1 MKPQEVRRTL
11 RMLWWLQL
19 SVAVLPVCLVP
30 AGLFSLGQYTERVS
44 LLFFV
49 LALSLLFLNAKPF
62 QRFKH
67 AVIMVGQV
75 RETAQEADALRAFNA
90 CALARLMVR
99 LYSCMVGAVCES
111 FRVGHAGCGAID
123 AGDSG
128 FVLAVS
134 DSKTVVITRF
144 FALYCARCAFTKPL
158 T

>member
-30 AGLFSLGQYTERVS
+30 AGLFSVGQYTERVS

-75 RETAQEADALRAFNA
+75 RETAQEADAWQRLMHVRLRALWYA
-90 CALARLMVR
+90 CIPAWSALFAKVLGLDMPVVVLLTLATPVLFW
-99 LYSCMVGAVCES
+99 LYRTPKQLS
-111 FRVGHAGCGAID
+111 
-123 AGDSG
+123 
-128 FVLAVS
+128 
-134 DSKTVVITRF
+134 
-144 FALYCARCAFTKPL
+144 
-158 T
+158 

>member
-67 AVIMVGQV
+67 AVLMVGQV
-75 RETAQEADALRAFNA
+75 RETAQEADAWQRLMHVRLRALWYA
-90 CALARLMVR
+90 CIPAWSALFAKVLGLDMPVVVLLTLATPVLFW
-99 LYSCMVGAVCES
+99 LYRTPKQLS
-111 FRVGHAGCGAID
+111 
-123 AGDSG
+123 
-128 FVLAVS
+128 
-134 DSKTVVITRF
+134 
-144 FALYCARCAFTKPL
+144 
-158 T
+158 

>member
-67 AVIMVGQV
+67 AVIMVGQA
-75 RETAQEADALRAFNA
+75 RETAQEADAWQRLMHVRLRALWYA
-90 CALARLMVR
+90 CIPAWSALFAKVLGLDTPVVVLLTLATPVLFW
-99 LYSCMVGAVCES
+99 LYRTPKQLS
-111 FRVGHAGCGAID
+111 
-123 AGDSG
+123 
-128 FVLAVS
+128 
-134 DSKTVVITRF
+134 
-144 FALYCARCAFTKPL
+144 
-158 T
+158 

>member
-75 RETAQEADALRAFNA
+75 RETAQEADAWQRLMHVRLRALWYA
-90 CALARLMVR
+90 CIPAWSALFAKVLGLDMPVVVLLTLATPVLFW
-99 LYSCMVGAVCES
+99 LYRTPKQLS
-111 FRVGHAGCGAID
+111 
-123 AGDSG
+123 
-128 FVLAVS
+128 
-134 DSKTVVITRF
+134 
-144 FALYCARCAFTKPL
+144 
-158 T
+158 